1 MSVLIRSTG
10 SADRGSLV
18 NAERA
23 CAAVRGLR
31 QPCEAISSHCDSAS
45 VKGTSTSAVAL
56 RGVLG
61 PARGGSPGKEPVT
74 CQCLSRSRA
83 SFGLNSG

>member
-1 MSVLIRSTG
+1 MLIRSTG
-10 SADRGSLV
+10 SAERGSLI

-31 QPCEAISSHCDSAS
+31 QPSEAIASHRESAS
-45 VKGTSTSAVAL
+45 VNGTPTSAVAL
-56 RGVLG
+56 RGVRG
-61 PARGGSPGKEPVT
+61 PARGGSPGREPVT

-83 SFGLNSG
+83 SFGLNFG